1 MYFPKICDIY
11 KGIKNKAHFQASLLS
26 LEKKNLK
33 KKNLIKGQQKIKN
46 QLNANSLLNE

>member
-26 LEKKNLK
+26 LEKKKLK
-33 KKNLIKGQQKIKN
+33 KKSLIKGQQKIKSH
-46 QLNANSLLNE
+46 LKANSLLNK